1 MNRKITKADIQKAK
15 QYNKIANKR
24 LAESIMRNIKL
35 SLNKSLNEGR
45 LNKFLESTKFDDN
58 KFCKS
63 LAPAINRL
71 FECVKDDLIQKFN
84 IVAYTVWPTDKQII
98 GTFTKQLYQEGSVD
112 DDAIL
117 FLEDSTKRA
126 QDEFNDDIIKAM
138 NNSIIDM
145 YIKIHSDNG
154 QSIMQQFDDPK
165 EGLKNTDPDPNII
178 KVGNVKLLR
187 IISGEWLI
195 IRVTSA
201 SLTRYGADSFID
213 FIYSDDDMKYIRS
226 HKRC

>member
-98 GTFTKQLYQEGSVD
+98 GTFTKQLY
-112 DDAIL
+112 
-117 FLEDSTKRA
+117 
-126 QDEFNDDIIKAM
+126 
-138 NNSIIDM
+138 
-145 YIKIHSDNG
+145 
-154 QSIMQQFDDPK
+154 
-165 EGLKNTDPDPNII
+165 
-178 KVGNVKLLR
+178 
-187 IISGEWLI
+187 
-195 IRVTSA
+195 
-201 SLTRYGADSFID
+201 
-213 FIYSDDDMKYIRS
+213 
-226 HKRC
+226 